1 MGSIWGRGTLFSAG
15 KKLAVAWPEL
25 ESMFMFSEFH
35 VNNLELS
42 VDYYDV
48 TRMAFGF
55 TESIAVRETCNIS
68 VVAGRPKQ
76 IPLDEGMKLFRSVD
90 SMSVSDL
97 LAAAYQKMDV
107 RSSQD
112 AEID

>member
-1 MGSIWGRGTLFSAG
+1 MTSIWGAGTLFSDG

-35 VNNLELS
+35 VNSLKLS

-48 TRMAFGF
+48 TRMGGPS
-55 TESIAVRETCNIS
+55 TSIGVRETCNIS
-68 VVAGRPKQ
+68 VVAGRSKQ

-97 LAAAYQKMDV
+97 LAAAYQKMDA
-107 RSSQD
+107 RSGES
-112 AEID
+112 IDIN